1 MVLSIELGPM
11 GWLMDILL
19 RCLCPADLV
28 VSSLSGMSFLD
39 IAFR

>member
-11 GWLMDILL
+11 GWLMDILS